1 MGIPLLDSDS
11 SVLNPSLP
19 LILFLDCSFF
29 SLFFL
34 IVLAFPCYLCS
45 SAESDINKLRQ
56 LNEELQQL
64 RLEILS
70 LLGETLISMENFVKT
85 TKKKE
90 LSRSQK
96 MGDLVLLI
104 GSIYNKYDQ
113 DDFESNNTVSY
124 NDPEQDS
131 RSNATL
137 NSKDR
142 DSSGVQKE
150 VDSSGVK
157 EDSNEIQKDSN
168 GVQKEEGSSGVKEDS
183 NEIQKDSNGDQESP
197 RRSSGVMKNAS
208 PYLPSPLW
216 STIPFYGAVSSL
228 VLNLDKQIHGTDVLL
243 SLLQREKT
251 YETRMEIVNL
261 SFSLAQLLDEED
273 DLLRIHSTVEVIGLY
288 KIPIPLI

>member
-1 MGIPLLDSDS
+1 M
-11 SVLNPSLP
+11 
-19 LILFLDCSFF
+19 
-29 SLFFL
+29 
-34 IVLAFPCYLCS
+34 
-45 SAESDINKLRQ
+45 
-56 LNEELQQL
+56 NEELQQL

-70 LLGETLISMENFVKT
+70 LLDETLISMENFVKT

-150 VDSSGVK
+150 VDSSGVE
-157 EDSNEIQKDSN
+157 EDSN
-168 GVQKEEGSSGVKEDS
+168 G
-183 NEIQKDSNGDQESP
+183 IQKDSNGDQESP

>member
-1 MGIPLLDSDS
+1 MSFNYPWKITIPPLEDPRPRGNLVRTLADGYSTVGLGFKCVKS
-11 SVLNPSLP
+11 FLHSRLFYFLIYSLS
-19 LILFLDCSFF
+19 LIF

-34 IVLAFPCYLCS
+34 IVLSFPCYLCILG
-45 SAESDINKLRQ
+45 EREINKLRQ
-56 LNEELQQL
+56 LNKELQQL

-70 LLGETLISMENFVKT
+70 LLAETSILKEDFLKT
-85 TKKKE
+85 KE
-90 LSRSQK
+90 KEFTRSQK

-113 DDFESNNTVSY
+113 NDFESNNTVSY

-137 NSKDR
+137 NSKDK
-142 DSSGVQKE
+142 DSNGVQKE
-150 VDSSGVK
+150 VDSSGVE
-157 EDSNEIQKDSN
+157 EDT
-168 GVQKEEGSSGVKEDS
+168 

-197 RRSSGVMKNAS
+197 SRSSRVMKNAS

-228 VLNLDKQIHGTDVLL
+228 VLNLDKQIHGTDVLI

-261 SFSLAQLLDEED
+261 SFSLAQLVDEED
-273 DLLRIHSTVEVIGLY
+273 DLLAQVENSGWC
-288 KIPIPLI
+288 

>member
-1 MGIPLLDSDS
+1 M
-11 SVLNPSLP
+11 
-19 LILFLDCSFF
+19 
-29 SLFFL
+29 
-34 IVLAFPCYLCS
+34 IVLSFPCYLCS

-70 LLGETLISMENFVKT
+70 LLDETLISMENFVKT

-131 RSNATL
+131 RSNGTL

-168 GVQKEEGSSGVKEDS
+168 G
-183 NEIQKDSNGDQESP
+183 IQKDSNGDQESP

>member
-1 MGIPLLDSDS
+1 MCKILLSR
-11 SVLNPSLP
+11 
-19 LILFLDCSFF
+19 LF
-29 SLFFL
+29 FFL
-34 IVLAFPCYLCS
+34 IVLSFPCYLCS

-70 LLGETLISMENFVKT
+70 LLDETLISMENFVKT

-183 NEIQKDSNGDQESP
+183 NEIQKDSNGIQKDSNGDQESP